1 MNIIHEISI
10 SSDLNETK
18 KEEAELK
25 EVFISHFLQ
34 AEVEDCSAHA
44 TMHLNNRNMRPIL
57 LLLMFIFTIKKKK

>member
-1 MNIIHEISI
+1 MNIIPEISI

-18 KEEAELK
+18 KEVELK